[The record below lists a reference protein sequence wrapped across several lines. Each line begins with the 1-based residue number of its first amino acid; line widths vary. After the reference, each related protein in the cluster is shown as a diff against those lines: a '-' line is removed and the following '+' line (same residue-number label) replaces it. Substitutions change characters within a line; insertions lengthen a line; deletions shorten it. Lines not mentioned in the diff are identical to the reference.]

1 MLKDRKKI
9 GQAVRWRISSWLPL
23 LVLVSGFSVLHAQDA
38 VYPPTM
44 TIPVTFY
51 DFHSDQS
58 SPEFEITPSGTG
70 QIRLGM
76 VAPTLDAEKK
86 PQLGPTPYF
95 NRKIDRWFRPWVAGD
110 MTIYNYYGES
120 GTGTRFDRYEDY
132 PAGLTALPYDTSFKN
147 IVIQDSLVFRY
158 IAGSSGLYE
167 FASSSFFPLDGQGF
181 GSERNNHNYSFTMEL
196 HWTFTMVPG
205 LTFNFTG
212 DDDVWAFVDNK
223 QVMDIGGIHGPLTG
237 SFNVDEIAGLERN
250 KKYSFDFFY
259 AERHVTGS
267 NIRITTNIIAAPSV
281 LLLYG
286 KPGAPGPNNQPIAAL
301 DTIRPND
308 TLTVYGHIFDSL
320 GVWQPAYDSLITWTV
335 EPAGIVSLNAGKG
348 SAVSITANTIIAG
361 SKVILVATF
370 ANPDDPTQPKSQVRI
385 ALGVSPGED
394 RLDIVRDSLAGR
406 AKETSFTSLTFESGV
421 STQKLFAVVRD
432 RNGNFVRYATD
443 ATWQSTDPSVATVSP
458 KNGASTV
465 VTLQNTG
472 IGDQA
477 KIVVTVPGLKPD
489 TLLILSNGVEARS
502 VSPNP
507 FTPASKKIE
516 TLLTSAAAR
525 KYENVIKSSSTSYVT
540 LIALQTPE
548 PLVLPPGGS
557 SSGGE
562 VGPVVPSYG
571 KVVIYDATGNVIR
584 SDLKLIKADNVL
596 SYGVVW
602 DGTNSRNR
610 YVGSGVYL
618 VVISAKR
625 VSGKS
630 YVLSQKVGVNP
641 KQK

>member
-1 MLKDRKKI
+1 MLKDYKKNAQTMR
-9 GQAVRWRISSWLPL
+9 GRISSWLTI
-23 LVLVSGFSVLHAQDA
+23 LVLTSGFSVLHAQDA
-38 VYPPTM
+38 VYPPTI

-70 QIRLGM
+70 QLRPGM

-86 PQLGPTPYF
+86 PQLGSTPYF
-95 NRKIDRWFRPWVAGD
+95 NRRIERWFRPWVSGD
-110 MTIYNYYGES
+110 MTIYNYYGET
-120 GTGTRFDRYEDY
+120 GTGSRFDRYETY
-132 PAGLTALPYDTSFKN
+132 PVGLTPLPYDTSFKN

-167 FASSSFFPLDGQGF
+167 FSSSSFFPLDGRGF

-286 KPGAPGPNNQPIAAL
+286 KPGAPGVNNQPIAAL
-301 DTIRPND
+301 DTIRPDD
-308 TLTVYGHIFDSL
+308 TVTVYGHIFDSL

-335 EPAGIVSLNAGKG
+335 EPAGIVVLNTGNG
-348 SAVSITANTIIAG
+348 SAVSITSNTVIDG

-385 ALGVSPGED
+385 NIGVSPGED
-394 RLDIVRDSLAGR
+394 RVDIVRDSLVGR
-406 AKETSFTSLTFESGV
+406 AKETSFSSYTFEPGV
-421 STQKLFAVVRD
+421 STQKIVAVVRD

-443 ATWQSTDPSVATVSP
+443 AAWQSTDPTVATVAP
-458 KNGASTV
+458 KNGVATV

-477 KIVVTVPGLKPD
+477 KIIVTVSGLKPD
-489 TLLILSNGVEARS
+489 TLLILSNGVEARN

-516 TLLTSAAAR
+516 THLTPAAAL
-525 KYENVIKSSSTSYVT
+525 KYENVIKSSPTSYVT
-540 LIALQTPE
+540 LVALQTPE
-548 PLVLPPGGS
+548 PLVLLFGGR
-557 SSGGE
+557 SGG
-562 VGPVVPSYG
+562 GKTALPSYG
-571 KVVIYDATGNVIR
+571 TVVVYDAIGNVIR
-584 SDLKLIKADNVL
+584 SDLKLVKADNVL

-618 VVISAKR
+618 FVIHAKR
-625 VSGKS
+625 ISGKS

-641 KQK
+641 K